1 MRATATSTPGLD
13 RRRLAALR
21 EREAQRLETAR
32 PGSSARLGRAQRSM
46 PNGVPMSWMRALYS
60 HTPPF
65 ATAGSGAT
73 FSDVDGHEYV
83 DFNVADMSMILGY
96 APPLVF
102 EAVARAASRGTHFL
116 LPCDDA
122 TIVSERLA
130 ERTGLPC
137 WQYTLTAT
145 QANVEAIRLARVATG
160 RSRIVIFDGKY
171 HGHVEET
178 MVASADGGQ
187 QRDEAL
193 GLSPAVTRHTRVLP
207 FNDVEALRAELASG
221 EVACVLLEPALTN
234 CTLLLPAP
242 GYLAAV
248 RALTRETG
256 TVLIHDEA
264 HTFLLAYGGLTREWE
279 LAPDVMTFGKGLG
292 TGVPFAA
299 YGVTRELAAV
309 LERHLDGVRPEQPGI
324 ALGGTTFASNLSLAA
339 ARAALEHYLTPEGY
353 ARCAALGSALA
364 DGIDRVVAKH
374 GLPWRAHRLFAR
386 SGYCLFPE
394 WPRTADEAHASIDR
408 EFIDSRR
415 LYLAN
420 RGYWDAIWSA
430 GPCVSFAHERGHVD
444 GYLQVVEEYFEEVV
458 GD

>member
-1 MRATATSTPGLD
+1 MLANSTQGLD
-13 RRRLAALR
+13 RSRLADLIAR
-21 EREAQRLETAR
+21 ESRQFAAAR
-32 PGSSARLGRAQRSM
+32 PGSSARFAQAQRSM
-46 PNGVPMSWMRALYS
+46 PNGVPMSWMRALYN

-65 ATAGSGAT
+65 ATGGSGPT
-73 FSDVDGHEYV
+73 FEDVDGHEYV

-96 APPLVF
+96 APPPIV
-102 EAVARAASRGTHFL
+102 EAVSRAVSHGAHFL
-116 LPCDDA
+116 LPTDDA
-122 TIVSERLA
+122 TIVSELLA
-130 ERTGLPC
+130 SRSGLPY

-178 MVASADGGQ
+178 MVAAADGGR

-193 GLSPAVTRHTRVLP
+193 GLSPAATRHTRVLP
-207 FNDVEALRAELASG
+207 FNDIEALRRELASG

-256 TVLIHDEA
+256 TLLIHDEA
-264 HTFLLAYGGLTREWE
+264 HTFLLAYGGLTREWN

-309 LERHLDGVRPEQPGI
+309 LERHLDGVNADAPGI
-324 ALGGTTFASNLSLAA
+324 ALGGTTYASNLSLAA
-339 ARAALEHYLTPEGY
+339 ARAALEHCLTPEGF
-353 ARCAALGSALA
+353 ARCAALGGELA
-364 DGIDRVVAKH
+364 DGIDRVVARH

-386 SGYCLFPE
+386 SGYCLFPA
-394 WPRTADEAHASIDR
+394 WPRNADEAHASIDR
-408 EFIDSRR
+408 EFVDSRR

-430 GPCVSFAHERGHVD
+430 GPCVSFAHERRHVD
-444 GYLQVVEEYFEEVV
+444 GYLQAVDAYFGEVV
-458 GD
+458 G